1 MKKRFLVL
9 LVAVFMIISL
19 FPAGVYADLG
29 INYQKQS
36 IPHFTISKDELERL
50 AWLNNV
56 DPQELK
62 DALNAGL
69 DENGKYSPFSN
80 LKQLDNGITDEE
92 LKKRDLLKIGSDG
105 TPIVRMNPYFSNIV
119 PAGQILRSNQDATAY
134 VAASGKVTASGKTP
148 KYGMVAVHFA
158 GGNPVNPVIPFGT
171 AIYLDRYISL
181 PDGTQRSNYTV
192 EDTGSGHE
200 DSTLYWIDLFFG
212 GLSNYPKAINFGT
225 QTVTYNQ
232 IVN

>member
-1 MKKRFLVL
+1 MKKRFLIL

-36 IPHFTISKDELERL
+36 IPHFTISQDDLERL

-69 DENGKYSPFSN
+69 DESGKFSPFSN
-80 LKQLDNGITDEE
+80 LKQLDNGITNEE

-105 TPIVRMNPYFSNIV
+105 TPIVRMNQLFSNITL
-119 PAGQILRSNQDATAY
+119 AGQILRSNQDATAY
-134 VAASGKVTASGKTP
+134 VAASGAITASNKTP
-148 KYGMVAVHFA
+148 KYGMVAVHYV
-158 GGNPVNPVIPFGT
+158 GGKLTNPIIPFGT

-181 PDGTQRSNYTV
+181 PDGSQRSNYTV
-192 EDTGSGHE
+192 DDTGLGP
-200 DSTLYWIDLFFG
+200 DMSTYWIDIFFG
-212 GLSNYPKAINFGT
+212 GISNASKAISFGT

-232 IVN
+232 ITN